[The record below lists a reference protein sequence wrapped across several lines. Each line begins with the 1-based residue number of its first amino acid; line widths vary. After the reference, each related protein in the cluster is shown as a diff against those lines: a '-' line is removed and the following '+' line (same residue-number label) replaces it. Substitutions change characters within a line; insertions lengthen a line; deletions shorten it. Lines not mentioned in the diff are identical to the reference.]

1 MEKDGK
7 RREIE
12 NGKIS
17 RRLERGGV
25 KDVMRMK
32 RSELGEMEKR
42 GKGREVWG

>member
-1 MEKDGK
+1 MEKDAK

-12 NGKIS
+12 NGK

-25 KDVMRMK
+25 KDVMKMK

-42 GKGREVWG
+42 GKRREVCG

>member
-7 RREIE
+7 RREIK
-12 NGKIS
+12 NGK

-25 KDVMRMK
+25 KDVMKMK